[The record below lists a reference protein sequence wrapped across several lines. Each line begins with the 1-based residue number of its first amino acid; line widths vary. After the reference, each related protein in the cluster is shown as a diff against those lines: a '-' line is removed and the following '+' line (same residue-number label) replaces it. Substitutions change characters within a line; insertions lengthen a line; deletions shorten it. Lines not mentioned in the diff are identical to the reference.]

1 MVKVNASI
9 RMDHLTKVNGGITN
23 HMDWGMKNMKMVR
36 PSEEHS
42 RLDSSK
48 GAESSSGKMG
58 QHILE
63 S

>member
-1 MVKVNASI
+1 METGRAI
-9 RMDHLTKVNGGITN
+9 RAIGRIISLME
-23 HMDWGMKNMKMVR
+23 MGMKNMKMVR
-36 PSEEHS
+36 LSEEHS